1 MTCKNCGKNII
12 KIHSHTD
19 IYTCDSMPRLF
30 SFGGK
35 DTAITVDGAE
45 VDCDLK
51 AAGKKKGVG
60 YIKHECKKR
69 GKKND
74 DYISI

>member
-1 MTCKNCGKNII
+1 
-12 KIHSHTD
+12 
-19 IYTCDSMPRLF
+19 MPRLF